1 MAVSQCEQKRGKRN
15 KGEMKL
21 KRNKLWTI
29 VLAGT
34 LFMTACTPSQKN
46 NNSSV
51 AGTEAVSGIQGQS
64 GNLKNGRNRGEEYHY
79 EPVIPI

>member
-1 MAVSQCEQKRGKRN
+1 MAVSQREQKRGKRN

-34 LFMTACTPSQKN
+34 LFMTACTPAPEDI
-46 NNSSV
+46 NSSAV
-51 AGTEAVSGIQGQS
+51 GTEVATGTQS
-64 GNLKNGRNRGEEYHY
+64 GENTIITDPSSLFEDLKVTD
-79 EPVIPI
+79 P